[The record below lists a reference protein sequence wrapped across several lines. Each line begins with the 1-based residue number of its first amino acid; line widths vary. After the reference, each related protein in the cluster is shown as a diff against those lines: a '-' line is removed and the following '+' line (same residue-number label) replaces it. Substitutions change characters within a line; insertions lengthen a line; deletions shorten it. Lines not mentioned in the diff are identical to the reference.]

1 MTVPTPVG
9 SSPESAFYSFNGGD
23 NGGDTEAGVTK
34 GSQGVLY
41 GADGS
46 GVFSLTP
53 PASPGGNW
61 IETIL
66 HAFGGNDGGGPG
78 AVIVGAGGVLYG
90 TTSFGG
96 TDDFGTV
103 FGLPL

>member
-1 MTVPTPVG
+1 MG
-9 SSPESAFYSFNGGD
+9 SSGSAGDGANRESRLSIGPG
-23 NGGDTEAGVTK
+23 
-34 GSQGVLY
+34 GVLY
-41 GADGS
+41 GTTACCGV
-46 GVFSLTP
+46 GRNYGTVFSLTP